1 MYKTISTFSIIFI
14 AAVAVYFVLQKTR
27 TPTLT
32 EKSKTDTYQ
41 QLKETN
47 QDFKAGTEAL
57 NSGDAKAAI
66 ESFTLAKNTSQTKA
80 EEAVAQYNIAAA
92 KMKDGQRY
100 PAVDQYLLLINDE
113 TLPARTRALAMN
125 ELYLLYRGYSD
136 INILNQAFGKQ
147 DISKLSVEEIEHA
160 YLAKANNLYPFAMSI
175 HTMMLYEM
183 KNNTKSAE
191 EVQAIY
197 DKYSPAFEK
206 SLTELSV
213 ASGEKKYIVASML
226 GKVRV
231 FIFMQKYNLISKVE
245 VEKLLEA
252 TIEKSRAFGERN
264 PEAFSILKYADYES
278 AQDDIAK
285 ADALVA
291 ILSKMTLSTM
301 VKENLGSRQ
310 SGSNYPGLVKL
321 KIESKS
327 TTTQAFFKSINW

>member
-1 MYKTISTFSIIFI
+1 
-14 AAVAVYFVLQKTR
+14 
-27 TPTLT
+27 
-32 EKSKTDTYQ
+32 
-41 QLKETN
+41 
-47 QDFKAGTEAL
+47 
-57 NSGDAKAAI
+57 
-66 ESFTLAKNTSQTKA
+66 
-80 EEAVAQYNIAAA
+80 
-92 KMKDGQRY
+92 
-100 PAVDQYLLLINDE
+100 
-113 TLPARTRALAMN
+113 MN

-147 DISKLSVEEIEHA
+147 DISKLSVEKIEYA
-160 YLAKANNLYPFAMSI
+160 YLAKANNLYPFAMSV
-175 HTMMLYEM
+175 HAMMLYEM
-183 KNNTKSAE
+183 KNNTKNKE

-231 FIFMQKYNLISKVE
+231 FIFMQKYDLISKAE

-264 PEAFSILKYADYES
+264 PEAFSILKYADYEMS
-278 AQDDIAK
+278 QGDVAK

-301 VKENLGSRQ
+301 VKENLASRQ
-310 SGSNYPGLVKL
+310 SGTNYPGLIKL

-327 TTTQAFFKSINW
+327 TTTQAFFKSVSF